1 MQDLRKYP
9 RQRNSPA
16 RLTKPRLAG
25 LENVNIFIARAGG
38 LCLFAFGFSRSV
50 LLLIILLGLSL
61 TGCLDTQLFNQPQIL
76 TGGINSQTPDEHP
89 AYSSDGRYL
98 AFASDRN
105 NNRDIFLYDL
115 QERRL
120 VSIPNLNRRDSRQD
134 QPALS
139 ADGRFIAYVSSE
151 RGKTDIFV
159 YDRQIQRSRLLT
171 SNIRGSVRHPT
182 ITGDGR
188 YVAFESS
195 QLGQWH
201 IAIVDRGTQAASG
214 SQQQ

>member
-1 MQDLRKYP
+1 MKLQPDWR
-9 RQRNSPA
+9 
-16 RLTKPRLAG
+16 
-25 LENVNIFIARAGG
+25 
-38 LCLFAFGFSRSV
+38 
-50 LLLIILLGLSL
+50 LLIFLAAVLSIG
-61 TGCLDTQLFNQPQIL
+61 GCTQLFASQPQIL
-76 TGGINSQTPDEHP
+76 TGGINSQTPDEYP

-120 VSIPNLNRRDSRQD
+120 VELPNLNRGDSSQD

-139 ADGRFIAYVSSE
+139 ANGQFIAYISTE
-151 RGKTDIFV
+151 RGKTDIFM
-159 YDRQIQRSRLLT
+159 YNRQTQAKQLLT
-171 SNIRGSVRHPT
+171 VDIRGSVRHPT

-188 YVAFESS
+188 YVAFETS

-201 IAIVDRGTQAASG
+201 IAVVDRGAS
-214 SQQQ
+214 STPAR